1 MVGIWYFQLCGLE
14 QVVSS
19 AGIITYNVGC
29 RSSHVS
35 LPEPLQNY
43 LPVIKSTK
51 YIIHPFSIVNQNW
64 VHFHII
70 QSHWISLVCVI
81 YEKYEMEVTI

>member
-35 LPEPLQNY
+35 LPEPQQNY

-51 YIIHPFSIVNQNW
+51 YIIHPFSIVNQN
-64 VHFHII
+64 
-70 QSHWISLVCVI
+70 
-81 YEKYEMEVTI
+81 